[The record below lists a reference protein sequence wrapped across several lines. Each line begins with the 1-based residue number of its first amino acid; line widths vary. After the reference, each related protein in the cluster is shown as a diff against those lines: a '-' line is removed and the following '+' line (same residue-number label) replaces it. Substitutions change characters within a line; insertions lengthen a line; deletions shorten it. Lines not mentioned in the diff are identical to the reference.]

1 MYLAHVTGYSA
12 LQAQY
17 GRLQYKYNTNKSQMQ
32 AKMSNKCQ
40 DCRKCQVSVKCYG
53 QYLTECGQICA

>member
-32 AKMSNKCQ
+32 AKMSNKRQ
-40 DCRKCQVSVKCYG
+40 EMAAYDDNTG
-53 QYLTECGQICA
+53 QYLTKCGQ

>member
-1 MYLAHVTGYSA
+1 MYLEHVTGYSA

-17 GRLQYKYNTNKSQMQ
+17 GRLQYKYNTNKSQML

-40 DCRKCQVSVKCYG
+40 EMAACDDNTG
-53 QYLTECGQICA
+53 QYLTKCGQ